1 MKGGRCEV
9 CAGQG
14 RIKVEMNFLP
24 DVYVDCDACGGHRYN
39 RETREVRYKGAS
51 ISDVLE
57 MTCKSPSTFLC
68 SSIQSHDLYSFLV
81 DIGVGYLQLGQP
93 SPTLSGGEAQRI
105 KLAREMGQ
113 PSRLPTLYILDEPT
127 TGLHMSDVQGLVTIL
142 QSLVKAGHTVVV
154 IEHNL
159 AVVAASDWI
168 IELGPDGGERGGKL
182 VASCAPADLVRRK
195 KSPTASYLE
204 DFVSGV

>member
-1 MKGGRCEV
+1 
-9 CAGQG
+9 
-14 RIKVEMNFLP
+14 
-24 DVYVDCDACGGHRYN
+24 
-39 RETREVRYKGAS
+39 
-51 ISDVLE
+51 
-57 MTCKSPSTFLC
+57 
-68 SSIQSHDLYSFLV
+68 
-81 DIGVGYLQLGQP
+81 
-93 SPTLSGGEAQRI
+93 
-105 KLAREMGQ
+105 MG
-113 PSRLPTLYILDEPT
+113 
-127 TGLHMSDVQGLVTIL
+127 DVQGLVTIL

-204 DFVSGV
+204 EFVSGV